1 MPRKWTEAQLQA
13 AQEHRITLE
22 DKRQERL
29 RKDEEDRQERLRKT
43 EALNQKHH
51 VAGSKRNNSRPIRQ
65 PKAKGR
71 ALTGSFE
78 DAVRRLHQ
86 SLEGNEGSHGAS
98 EVERVAVGVDRLFH
112 HPVTGTGLEKTT
124 IDNLIGICSDPK
136 FSRITR
142 SKAVGILRRYAQTD
156 MLTSYFA
163 AIVRETETDRRLKT
177 CAALSLVWLDTN
189 GSISALIGLVDELT
203 DGQKNECILELRPI
217 RSHERNLALSVFQR
231 HLPATPRVPP
241 LQADQPDSNELSW
254 TILPIGWWGIPSY
267 QRLATQRSRDRQ
279 SGELVLE
286 RLRFL
291 DELNPKERYIGRDRF
306 GSDPYWV
313 FIFDK
318 HVVAE
323 CPMEGNAVFIVDGI
337 QDWRTL
343 LNRSKRDL
351 KVVAPNRYKRI
362 VHRGDWKS
370 RVINT
375 LGTDVRDLR

>member
-1 MPRKWTEAQLQA
+1 
-13 AQEHRITLE
+13 
-22 DKRQERL
+22 
-29 RKDEEDRQERLRKT
+29 
-43 EALNQKHH
+43 
-51 VAGSKRNNSRPIRQ
+51 
-65 PKAKGR
+65 
-71 ALTGSFE
+71 
-78 DAVRRLHQ
+78 
-86 SLEGNEGSHGAS
+86 
-98 EVERVAVGVDRLFH
+98 
-112 HPVTGTGLEKTT
+112 
-124 IDNLIGICSDPK
+124 
-136 FSRITR
+136 
-142 SKAVGILRRYAQTD
+142 

-163 AIVRETETDRRLKT
+163 AIVRETETERPLKT

-189 GSISALIGLVDELT
+189 ESISALIGLVDELT
-203 DGQKNECILELRPI
+203 DSQKKECLPGLRRI
-217 RSHERNLALSVFQR
+217 RSDGRNLALSVFQR
-231 HLPATPRVPP
+231 HRPATPKMPP
-241 LQADQPDSNELSW
+241 LQDYQPDSNELSW

-267 QRLATQRSRDRQ
+267 QRLATQKSRDRQ

-291 DELNPKERYIGRDRF
+291 DELNPNERYIGLDRF

-323 CPMEGNAVFIVDGI
+323 CPMEGNAVYIVDGI

-351 KVVAPNRYKRI
+351 QIVAPNRYKRI

-375 LGTDVRDLR
+375 LGTDVLGLR